1 MSAKIDWLHHE
12 SVTKANF
19 CDTCCHQFSD
29 ICGGCETLNGVPV
42 NYEEKPPIGIKPRYI
57 HDGERLRE
65 ILNAMDRYS
74 KASKHIPGEW
84 IDELRDLINELIG
97 GKDA

>member
-1 MSAKIDWLHHE
+1 M
-12 SVTKANF
+12 TY
-19 CDTCCHQFSD
+19 CDTCCHQYSD
-29 ICGGCETLNGVPV
+29 ICGGCETLEGVPV
-42 NYEEKPPIGIKPRYI
+42 KYEDKPPIGIKPRYI

-65 ILNAMDRYS
+65 ILNAMERYS

-84 IDELRDLINELIG
+84 INELGDLISELIG

>member
-1 MSAKIDWLHHE
+1 MIDWVHKE
-12 SVTKANF
+12 SVTKANV
-19 CDTCCHQFSD
+19 CDTCGHQFSD
-29 ICGGCETLNGVPV
+29 VCGTCETLDGVPV
-42 NYEEKPPIGIKPRYI
+42 KYEDKPPIGIKPRYI

-74 KASKHIPGEW
+74 RALKHIPGEW